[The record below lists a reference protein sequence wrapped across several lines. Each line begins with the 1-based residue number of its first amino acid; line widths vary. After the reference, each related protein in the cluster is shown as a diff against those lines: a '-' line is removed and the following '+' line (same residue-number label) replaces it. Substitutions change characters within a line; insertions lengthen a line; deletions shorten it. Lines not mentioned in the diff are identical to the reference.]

1 MLASDLVT
9 LLRLDIGDTAGEM
22 LGDEYLTR
30 CVTRAVYAVNKDFGT
45 TFAVNGGDV
54 TPDPSG
60 EQQEFLL
67 LKAHINVCSLM
78 RSITANNFSF
88 SSGDKTVDKTKQ
100 PSFWANLQGDLEKD
114 YKERAKAANPDSSVV
129 DDPDN
134 GIMVTP
140 SLSPAI
146 FEQNVLPSL
155 YPYRPEK
162 IGPQP
167 DDDDNFP
174 DDIF

>member
-1 MLASDLVT
+1 MLASDLVA

-45 TFAVNGGDV
+45 AFAVNAGDIA
-54 TPDPSG
+54 PDPSG

-67 LKAHINVCSLM
+67 LKAHIFVCSLM

-88 SSGDKTVDKTKQ
+88 QSGDKQVDKTKQ
-100 PSFWANLQGDLEKD
+100 PSFWADLQGDLEKD
-114 YKERAKAANPDSSVV
+114 YKERAKSAAPDNGSVV

-134 GIMVTP
+134 GIMAA
-140 SLSPAI
+140 PAI
-146 FEQNVLPSL
+146 
-155 YPYRPEK
+155 RPAIYEH
-162 IGPQP
+162 GYVEEP
-167 DDDDNFP
+167 DVALK
-174 DDIF
+174 

>member
-1 MLASDLVT
+1 MLASDLVA

-30 CVTRAVYAVNKDFGT
+30 CVTRAVFAVNKDFGT
-45 TFAVNGGDV
+45 SFAVNAGEI

-60 EQQEFLL
+60 EQQEYLL

-88 SSGDKTVDKTKQ
+88 QSGDKQVDKTKQ
-100 PSFWANLQGDLEKD
+100 PSFWADLQGDLEKD
-114 YKERAKAANPDSSVV
+114 YKERAKSAAPDSGGVV

-134 GIMVTP
+134 GIMAA
-140 SLSPAI
+140 PAI
-146 FEQNVLPSL
+146 
-155 YPYRPEK
+155 RPAIYEH
-162 IGPQP
+162 GYVEEP
-167 DDDDNFP
+167 DVALK
-174 DDIF
+174 

>member
-1 MLASDLVT
+1 MLASDLVA

-22 LGDEYLTR
+22 LGDEYLAR

-67 LKAHINVCSLM
+67 LKAHIFVCSLM

-88 SSGDKTVDKTKQ
+88 SSGDKSVDKTKQ
-100 PSFWANLQGDLEKD
+100 PSFWANLQDDLEKD
-114 YKERAKAANPDSSVV
+114 YKDRVKATNPDSSVV
-129 DDPDN
+129 DDADN
-134 GIMVTP
+134 GIMLAPPVR
-140 SLSPAI
+140 PAI
-146 FEQNVLPSL
+146 YEQGYV
-155 YPYRPEK
+155 EEV
-162 IGPQP
+162 
-167 DDDDNFP
+167 
-174 DDIF
+174 DIALK

>member
-30 CVTRAVYAVNKDFGT
+30 CVTRAVYAVNKDFGAS
-45 TFAVNGGDV
+45 FAVNAGEI
-54 TPDPSG
+54 TPEPTG
-60 EQQEFLL
+60 EQQEYLL

-88 SSGDKTVDKTKQ
+88 QSGDKQVDKTKQ
-100 PSFWANLQGDLEKD
+100 PSFWADLQGDLEDD
-114 YKERAKAANPDSSVV
+114 YKGRVKGAASDDGGTVV

-134 GIMVTP
+134 GIMAA
-140 SLSPAI
+140 PAI
-146 FEQNVLPSL
+146 
-155 YPYRPEK
+155 RPAIYEH
-162 IGPQP
+162 GYVEEP
-167 DDDDNFP
+167 DVALK
-174 DDIF
+174 

>member
-1 MLASDLVT
+1 MLASDLVA

-30 CVTRAVYAVNKDFGT
+30 CVTRAVYAVNKDFST
-45 TFAVNGGDV
+45 TFAVNSGDV

-88 SSGDKTVDKTKQ
+88 QSGDKQVDKTKQ
-100 PSFWANLQGDLEKD
+100 PSFWADLQGDLEKD
-114 YKERAKAANPDSSVV
+114 YKERAKSTAPDNGGGVV

-134 GIMVTP
+134 GIMAAP
-140 SLSPAI
+140 ALRPAI
-146 FEQNVLPSL
+146 YEHGYV
-155 YPYRPEK
+155 EE
-162 IGPQP
+162 P
-167 DDDDNFP
+167 DVALK
-174 DDIF
+174 